1 MITVC
6 EAREEDGF
14 SEGDVL
20 IFPEMIKY
28 RYVIT
33 KLNHCCNLRSID
45 TCIDVQP
52 QITIW
57 KKWYIWM

>member
-28 RYVIT
+28 RYVIK
-33 KLNHCCNLRSID
+33 KLSHRCNLQSTD
-45 TCIDVQP
+45 TCKNIGH
-52 QITIW
+52 T
-57 KKWYIWM
+57 